1 MYTRILMNYRFV
13 NGLGSSFPIQK
24 PFLCSS
30 TFSSERPLNYRSL
43 SMYTRF
49 KDELNKQI
57 RNDKQFQEHLK
68 ELENKRK
75 DIEQTRGFKRI
86 KVSHQSL

>member
-1 MYTRILMNYRFV
+1 
-13 NGLGSSFPIQK
+13 
-24 PFLCSS
+24 
-30 TFSSERPLNYRSL
+30 
-43 SMYTRF
+43 MYTRF